1 MLAGNDPRRAE
12 NARQDAMAFE
22 EACGAM
28 GTAQPKGQTWTPR
41 SYERRTTT
49 MLVDLRTL
57 AENLRGRV
65 TDTQLI
71 GSLLLAIAERLEWVA
86 KASNT
91 RGIMLDAQRWPSPDS
106 EEGVSL

>member
-12 NARQDAMAFE
+12 NARQDAMAE
-22 EACGAM
+22 ETYGAL
-28 GTAQPKGQTWTPR
+28 GATKGQTWTPR
-41 SYERRTTT
+41 SYERKTT
-49 MLVDLRTL
+49 MLLDLKTL
-57 AENLRGRV
+57 LAANLRGRV
-65 TDTQLI
+65 TDTQLLVS
-71 GSLLLAIAERLEWVA
+71 SLLSIAERIEWVA